1 MSPLVLVEACVESV
15 DEARAAETGGAARV
29 ELCVDL
35 AQQGITPP
43 DTLLADCVRILTIPV
58 CAMVRPRGGS
68 FVYTPAEVTMMRE
81 QIRRARARGAR
92 GIVTGCL
99 KEDGTVDAEA
109 TRALVDAAGP
119 LPVTF
124 HRAFDLTGDLSDTL
138 DTLIA
143 LGIARI
149 LTSGGA
155 ATALEGVDEIA
166 RLVRRAS
173 GRLVVMAGGGIRWH
187 NVGQVVAQSGVTE
200 VHAHVTTVEDV
211 ARLVRAATMPA

>member
-1 MSPLVLVEACVESV
+1 
-15 DEARAAETGGAARV
+15 V

-35 AQQGITPP
+35 AAQGITPP
-43 DTLLADCVRILTIPV
+43 DALLADCVRVLAIPV
-58 CAMVRPRGGS
+58 WAMVRPRGGS
-68 FVYTPAEVTMMRE
+68 FVYTPTEVTTMRE
-81 QIRRARARGAR
+81 QVRRARGLGAR

-99 KEDGTVDAEA
+99 TADGTVDAEA
-109 TRALVDAAGP
+109 TRAVVDAAGP

-124 HRAFDLTGDLSDTL
+124 HRAFDLIGDRSGAL

-166 RLVRRAS
+166 SLVRRAA

-187 NVGQVVAQSGVTE
+187 NVGQVVTRSGVTE

-211 ARLVRAATMPA
+211 ARLVRGATAPP